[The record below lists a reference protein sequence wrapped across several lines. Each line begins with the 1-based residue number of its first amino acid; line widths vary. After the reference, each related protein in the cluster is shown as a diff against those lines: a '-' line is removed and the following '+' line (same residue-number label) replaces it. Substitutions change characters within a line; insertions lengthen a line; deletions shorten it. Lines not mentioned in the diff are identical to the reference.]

1 MTKSDLKEALT
12 RVMDEHGIDDSDVVV
27 EDFLKD
33 VVVALEFDLGV
44 EFDEDETEE
53 GSPGL
58 HDED

>member
-1 MTKSDLKEALT
+1 VTKSDLKEALT